1 MALLFRVHFE
11 FYEDLL
17 GNLERQALAGTTCQS
32 YPRAIVSAEEIGAV
46 HCAPGVL
53 PELDPGLGFG

>member
-1 MALLFRVHFE
+1 MAFLCQVHCE

-17 GNLERQALAGTTCQS
+17 GNLEGQALAGTMCQS
-32 YPRAIVSAEEIGAV
+32 YPRAIVSTEDIGAV

>member
-1 MALLFRVHFE
+1 MALLFRVYFE

-17 GNLERQALAGTTCQS
+17 GNLEHQALAGTTCQS

-46 HCAPGVL
+46 HCAPRVL